1 MSPLPFFSEFY
12 GISDCSDC
20 SLYWVLPSQG
30 EYKSTKLLDKRCWSK
45 QLYILSLLSI
55 ITLPHIYVLES
66 EVLVHKMSSA
76 S

>member
-1 MSPLPFFSEFY
+1 MLVDKKNALKTRVYFRLQF
-12 GISDCSDC
+12 
-20 SLYWVLPSQG
+20 VLSITG

-45 QLYILSLLSI
+45 KLYTLSLLSI